1 MGEMQTSMWSSYAKS
16 SPVWQHKKLMS
27 ISIPDRDETSVY
39 ALDLASTMARYIN
52 FELLKVKMKSST
64 AKESWSQLAPI
75 VSFSLALR
83 ELAVISQRQC
93 VVNSINAQY
102 LANEIDGLV
111 TGLGGIIVRDVP
123 GSSNHDSEVL
133 AKVCRIIESIVE
145 NAGGSFGRKMKNPL
159 ARMIAVQAEVQG
171 GFAAVLRLWPFVSTA
186 DTSEIIRPLLDTDR
200 T

>member
-1 MGEMQTSMWSSYAKS
+1 
-16 SPVWQHKKLMS
+16 MS
-27 ISIPDRDETSVY
+27 ISIPDRNETSVY

-52 FELLKVKMKSST
+52 FELLNVKMKSST
-64 AKESWSQLAPI
+64 AKESWRQLAPI

-93 VVNSINAQY
+93 VVDSINARY

-111 TGLGGIIVRDVP
+111 AGLGGIITRDVP
-123 GSSNHDSEVL
+123 GSSNQDSEVL
-133 AKVCRIIESIVE
+133 AKVCQIIESIVE
-145 NAGGSFGRKMKNPL
+145 NAGGSFGRKMKNPI
-159 ARMIAVQAEVQG
+159 ARMIAIQAEAQG

-186 DTSEIIRPLLDTDR
+186 DTSEIFRPLLDTDR